1 MKNVVITRKIQLL
14 FDTECKEQF
23 IEELVKWKEYQY
35 LVRKASNLIS
45 SHAFIQDNITDFV
58 YLTEDIKLKLANIEK
73 DPSGILTTSKQNS
86 TYQMLS
92 SRFKG
97 KIPMSI
103 MTSLNSVISKTYS
116 EEKMDVMMGKK
127 SVRSY
132 RSNVP
137 IPVSSKD
144 ILSKINKFEDG
155 NYSISMFDTKFR
167 TFFGRDKSNNKSILD
182 KAINGLEN
190 YKLCNSSIQMEI
202 KGKKIKT
209 FLLAVV
215 SFPQKSAEVNSDKEI
230 HCILDPNYPIII
242 KGKYEYKIG
251 TLDDYFIPRVH
262 IQKKINE
269 IQKSLKY
276 ASGGKGRANKMKAL
290 ERFKEKELN
299 FVKNKMHVYS
309 RHLIDYCIK
318 NNIGKIYLDNMDE
331 IKHLKDD
338 VLKQVTTEEEIKE
351 ESKKTTNVIRNW
363 SYYGLAEFI
372 VYKATMNGIKVI
384 VPKKNS
390 KESEIDKTLNVEK
403 SKKSNKDLELA

>member
-35 LVRKASNLIS
+35 IVRKASNLIS

-58 YLTEDIKLKLANIEK
+58 YLTEDIKLKLDNIEK

-103 MTSLNSVISKTYS
+103 MACLNSTISKTYS
-116 EEKMDVMMGKK
+116 QEKMDVMLGKK

-132 RSNVP
+132 RKDVP
-137 IPVSSKD
+137 IPISSKD
-144 ILSKINKFEDG
+144 ILSKINKLDDC
-155 NYSISMFDTKFR
+155 NYSMSIFDTKFK

-190 YKLCNSSIQMEI
+190 YKLCDSSIQMEI

-230 HCILDPNYPIII
+230 HCILDPHYPIII

-251 TLDDYFIPRVH
+251 TINDFLIPRVH

-276 ASGGKGRANKMKAL
+276 QSGGKGRTNKLKAL
-290 ERFKEKELN
+290 ERFKEKEIN
-299 FVKNKMHVYS
+299 FVKTKMHVYS

-318 NNIGKIYLDNMDE
+318 NNIGKIYLDNIKE
-331 IKHLKDD
+331 ITDLKEDA
-338 VLKQVTTEEEIKE
+338 LKQVTSEEELKE
-351 ESKKTTNVIRNW
+351 EVKKTTNLIRNW

-384 VPKKNS
+384 VPKNNS
-390 KESEIDKTLNVEK
+390 KESEIEETLKVEK
-403 SKKSNKDLELA
+403 SIKSNKDLELV

>member
-1 MKNVVITRKIQLL
+1 MKNIVITRKIQLL

-35 LVRKASNLIS
+35 IVRKASNLIS

-92 SRFKG
+92 SKFKG

-103 MTSLNSVISKTYS
+103 MGCLNSVISKTYS
-116 EEKMDVMMGKK
+116 EEKMDVMTGNK

-132 RSNVP
+132 RNNVP
-137 IPVSSKD
+137 IPVSSRD
-144 ILSKINKFEDG
+144 ILSKIKKFEDG

-167 TFFGRDKSNNKSILD
+167 TFFGRDKSNNRSILD

-190 YKLCNSSIQMEI
+190 YKLCDSSIEMEI

-215 SFPQKSAEVNSDKEI
+215 SFPQKPAEVNPEKEI

-242 KGKYEYKIG
+242 KGKHETKIG
-251 TLDDYFIPRVH
+251 TLDDFLVPRIY
-262 IQKKINE
+262 IQKKIKE
-269 IQKSLKY
+269 LQKSLKY
-276 ASGGKGRANKMKAL
+276 QNGGKGRANKLKAL
-290 ERFKEKELN
+290 ERFKEKEIN
-299 FVKNKMHVYS
+299 FIKTKMHVYS

-318 NNIGKIYLDNMDE
+318 NNIGKIYLDNMKE
-331 IKHLKDD
+331 ITELKED
-338 VLKQVTTEEEIKE
+338 VLKQAIPEEELKE
-351 ESKKTTNVIRNW
+351 EVKKTTNLIRNW

-384 VPKKNS
+384 VPKINS
-390 KESEIDKTLNVEK
+390 KESEIEETLRLEK
-403 SKKSNKDLELA
+403 STKPNKELELV